1 MVCAY
6 PDGPTM
12 ERALCFGDGREEFK
26 MDIRMQTS
34 PAMQDEFQEVWPKN
48 FHYFHRRYGF
58 LNTTPPCLPSG
69 ASPSRGRWSIVQA
82 WFVTVPVRLKETLE
96 THPFLAR

>member
-6 PDGPTM
+6 PDGPTK

-34 PAMQDEFQEVWPKN
+34 PAMQDEFQECGPRTSIISIEDTDSW
-48 FHYFHRRYGF
+48 
-58 LNTTPPCLPSG
+58 TPPL
-69 ASPSRGRWSIVQA
+69 RVYRQ
-82 WFVTVPVRLKETLE
+82 VRLLVKGGGLLCK
-96 THPFLAR
+96 PGSSLCQ